1 MGDHSGLVVS
11 RAQSLAQANR
21 RLVVKLLLL
30 TAAMFGFGYAL
41 VPLYSVFCQ
50 LTGLNG
56 VTGRADVQAV
66 QASHIDNSRWV
77 TVQFTGQVM
86 GKLPWEFR
94 PMQKKIRL
102 HPGDSAV
109 IKYYAHN
116 LADDTIIGRAVPS
129 VAPGKAAPHFKKIEC
144 FCFSQQELK
153 AGESEEMPVRF
164 LLERDLPKDVNTL
177 TLSYA
182 FYYVGRGQAATADNH
197 THLATHHK
205 QPDVKRQVKS
215 GSS

>member
-1 MGDHSGLVVS
+1 MSQARSV
-11 RAQSLAQANR
+11 AQANR
-21 RLVVKLLLL
+21 RLVGKLFLL

-56 VTGRADVQAV
+56 TTGRADAQAV
-66 QASHIDNSRWV
+66 QASQVDSSRWV
-77 TVQFTGQVM
+77 TVEFTGQVM
-86 GKLPWEFR
+86 GDLPWEFR
-94 PMQKKIRL
+94 PLQKKIRL

-109 IKYYAHN
+109 VKYYARN
-116 LADDTIIGRAVPS
+116 LADDAIIGRAVPS

-153 AGESEEMPVRF
+153 AGESKEMPVRF
-164 LLERDLPKDVNTL
+164 LLERDLPKDVTTL

-182 FYYVGRGQAATADNH
+182 FYYIGRDQAKTANDGGGV
-197 THLATHHK
+197 ATHYG
-205 QPDVKRQVKS
+205 QPRQAKS
-215 GSS
+215 DPVDSKNL